1 MIRNLLDAM
10 KRAEEMIRYIKSP
23 IFHRPEWNID
33 GGMEMEFVM
42 KRIRSTKC
50 S

>member
-1 MIRNLLDAM
+1 MTRNLLDAM
-10 KRAEEMIRYIKSP
+10 KRVEEMIRYIKSP
-23 IFHRPEWNID
+23 LFHRPEWNID

-42 KRIRSTKC
+42 RRIRIGKC